1 MHSGFVSLIGAGP
14 GRAEF
19 LTLAAIRSLEAA
31 EVILYDALIGADIQA
46 YFPKNAKHVYVG
58 KRCGE
63 HSLSQ
68 TEINER
74 LVLYG
79 LQGYRI
85 ARLKGGDPFIF
96 GRGSEEVTALRQ
108 HGISYR
114 IIPGISAL
122 NGIAA
127 AVGLPLTA
135 RTHSNEFRVIQGH
148 NLPRTREDWQSL
160 ASYRGTLVI
169 FMGINKLPQII
180 QQLLEHQA
188 NPQHP
193 IAIIETDIEGKQI
206 VSKGSL
212 ASFHAEPFQKRSS
225 GPGIVYIG
233 SNVDLMPEQFGS
245 QFEEEKDEL
254 LIAHFS

>member
-1 MHSGFVSLIGAGP
+1 MRSGFISLIGAGP

-19 LTLAAIRSLEAA
+19 LTLAAIQALEAA

-46 YFPKNAKHVYVG
+46 YFPKQAKLVYVG
-58 KRCGE
+58 KRCGQ

-74 LVLYG
+74 LIFYG
-79 LQGYRI
+79 LQGYRV

-96 GRGSEEVTALRQ
+96 GRGAEEVSALRE
-108 HGISYR
+108 HDISYR

-127 AVGLPLTA
+127 SVGLPLTA

-148 NLPRTREDWQSL
+148 NLPQKREDWQSL
-160 ASYRGTLVI
+160 ASYQGTLVI
-169 FMGINKLPQII
+169 FMGINNLPGII
-180 QQLLEHQA
+180 QQFLSHNADPQQA
-188 NPQHP
+188 
-193 IAIIETDIEGKQI
+193 IAIIETDSDGQQI
-206 VSKGSL
+206 VSKGTL
-212 ASFHAEPFQKRSS
+212 GGFHAKPFQRQSS
-225 GPGIVYIG
+225 GPGIIYIG
-233 SNVDLMPEQFGS
+233 ANVDLMPEQAQMEVERNEF
-245 QFEEEKDEL
+245 